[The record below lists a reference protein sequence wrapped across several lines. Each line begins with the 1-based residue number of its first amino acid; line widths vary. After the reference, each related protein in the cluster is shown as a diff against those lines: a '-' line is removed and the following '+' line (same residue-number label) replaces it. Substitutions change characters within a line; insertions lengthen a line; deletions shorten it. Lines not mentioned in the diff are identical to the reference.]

1 MAKILNLSTQ
11 KKMKLID
18 AIKRNYPNNSAG
30 LEKYLALLPFGDADI
45 VEIKRSDL
53 VELQDV
59 LTDNISNNS
68 ARTYMAVVK
77 SVISKYGNGTNIS
90 LPNVRSERSV
100 SIFLTK
106 EELTRIDKLE
116 RLTNVQE
123 YVRQQFLVCAYTAC
137 RIGDG
142 ERLDEF
148 QLKQWHFVLRLTKD
162 KDKGT
167 DTSKRQ
173 NLSLWSDFALTITEK

>member
-1 MAKILNLSTQ
+1 MRDVVNFVKIATKMAKILNFSNQ

-18 AIKRNYPNNSAG
+18 AIKRNYPNNRAG

-68 ARTYMAVVK
+68 ARTYMAIIK
-77 SVISKYGNGTNIS
+77 SVISKYGDVGNVS
-90 LPNVRSERSV
+90 LPSIRGERSV
-100 SIFLTK
+100 SVFLTK

-123 YVRQQFLVCAYTAC
+123 
-137 RIGDG
+137 
-142 ERLDEF
+142 
-148 QLKQWHFVLRLTKD
+148 
-162 KDKGT
+162 
-167 DTSKRQ
+167 
-173 NLSLWSDFALTITEK
+173 

>member
-77 SVISKYGNGTNIS
+77 SVISKYGNNQG
-90 LPNVRSERSV
+90 
-100 SIFLTK
+100 
-106 EELTRIDKLE
+106 
-116 RLTNVQE
+116 
-123 YVRQQFLVCAYTAC
+123 
-137 RIGDG
+137 
-142 ERLDEF
+142 
-148 QLKQWHFVLRLTKD
+148 
-162 KDKGT
+162 
-167 DTSKRQ
+167 
-173 NLSLWSDFALTITEK
+173 